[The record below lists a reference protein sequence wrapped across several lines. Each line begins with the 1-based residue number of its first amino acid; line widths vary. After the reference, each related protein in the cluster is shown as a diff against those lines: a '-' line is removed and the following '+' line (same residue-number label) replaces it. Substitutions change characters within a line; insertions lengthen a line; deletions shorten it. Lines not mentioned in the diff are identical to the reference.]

1 MPATDS
7 SRNVWQG
14 AARRALPV
22 IALMLLSLGLHL
34 VNLKRIGSAN
44 EYYTAAVQSMLQ
56 SWHNFFFVAA
66 EPGASVSV
74 DKPPLGLWIEAAFA
88 WVFGV
93 SGAVVSLPNIL
104 AGVLSVPL
112 LYALVKRYAGET
124 AGLIA
129 ALVMTLTPVFLATNR
144 NNTMDGMLV
153 FTLLLTAWAF
163 VQATESGGF
172 RYLLLGAF
180 LLGLGFN
187 IKMWQAFLPL
197 PAFYALYFFGARRTW
212 GRKLLSL
219 SAATVLLLGVSLSWA
234 LVVDATPPD
243 RRPYIGSSGDN
254 TVLGLMFGH
263 NGLSRL
269 ENPRAGQSPPE
280 GGDAASPA
288 PPPQAVEACRGL
300 SAGAGCSLPLPNG
313 RRLEGV
319 CGLPPGGGEPA
330 CFPAGRQPAPGSA
343 GNPQGGP
350 VPGASTS
357 GDVPFSQ
364 ETGTPGVTRFFTA
377 PLSRQASWVLP
388 FALLGSLL
396 MLAGG
401 PLRLPLESP
410 WRKAFLLWGGW
421 LWTCVVFLSAVSGI
435 FHAYYTIMLAPPLG
449 ALVGMAF
456 ARLSRRALFGLS
468 ALTLAFQTFALSQY
482 GLNPAWMLL
491 PWALLGLGMALR
503 HNRTR
508 MCALTLA
515 ALLALPAW
523 WSVKTVTTTPDSH
536 LPTAYLGEAEP
547 DSLRKAPAPD
557 GYTAPLVDFLQ
568 NHTQGV
574 RYLAAVPSSQ
584 QGAALVLATGR
595 PVLYTGGFSGQ
606 DEVVT
611 AADLQ
616 AMVARGELRYVL
628 YGGQRRGK
636 PEIAAWLEV
645 SCQPVEGVPIG
656 RGGPN
661 EGMRLYACG
670 P

>member
-1 MPATDS
+1 MSASDS
-7 SRNVWQG
+7 SRNFWQG
-14 AARRALPV
+14 ARKRALPV

-34 VNLKRIGSAN
+34 VNLKTIGNAN

-66 EPGASVSV
+66 EPGASVTV

-93 SGAVVSLPNIL
+93 SGVVVSLPNIL

-112 LYALVKRYAGET
+112 LYALVKRYAGEA

-153 FTLLLTAWAF
+153 FTLLLAAWAF
-163 VQATESGGF
+163 VQATESGRF

-197 PAFYALYFFGARRTW
+197 PAFYALYFFGARHTW
-212 GRKLLSL
+212 GRKVFYLG
-219 SAATVLLLGVSLSWA
+219 AASVLLLGVSLSWA
-234 LVVDATPPD
+234 FIVDSTPPD

-269 ENPRAGQSPPE
+269 ENPRAGQ
-280 GGDAASPA
+280 PA
-288 PPPQAVEACRGL
+288 PDGGAPRGAPQQALEACEDL
-300 SAGAGCSLPLPNG
+300 SGRAKCGFSLPNG
-313 RRLEGV
+313 AYIEGT
-319 CGLPPGGGEPA
+319 CLAAGGGELA
-330 CFPAGRQPAPGSA
+330 CTPSRGQPAPGNA
-343 GNPQGGP
+343 GNPQGRSA
-350 VPGASTS
+350 PGAPAS

-364 ETGTPGVTRFFTA
+364 ETGTPGLTRFFTA
-377 PLSRQASWVLP
+377 PLSRQASWLLP

-396 MLAGG
+396 ILGGG
-401 PLRLPLESP
+401 PLRLPVESP

-449 ALVGMAF
+449 ALVGTAF
-456 ARLSRRALFGLS
+456 VRLSRRVLFGLS
-468 ALTLAFQTFALSQY
+468 ALTLAFQTFAVSQY

-491 PWALLGLGMALR
+491 PWALLGMGIALR
-503 HNRTR
+503 RSRAR

-523 WSVKTVTTTPDSH
+523 WSVKTVTTTPDRH

-547 DSLRKAPAPD
+547 DSLRKAPASD
-557 GYTAPLVDFLQ
+557 SYTAPLVDFLQ
-568 NHTQGV
+568 SHTQGV
-574 RYLAAVPSSQ
+574 PYLAATPSSQ
-584 QGAALVLATGR
+584 EGAALVLATGR
-595 PVLYTGGFSGQ
+595 PVLYMGGFGGQ

-628 YGGQRRGK
+628 YGGQRRGQ
-636 PEIAAWLEV
+636 PEIAAWLEA

-656 RGGPN
+656 RSGPDGG
-661 EGMRLYACG
+661 MQLYACG